1 MGYLTTHFDIF
12 CYKVVEFSSYNLV
25 NYLLLWGPAIIFLVN
40 FSNLVSFV
48 TFVQTNGQNLE
59 DLLKLAAT
67 LDIILKEINNGK
79 VCMGFSNSNST
90 LLVM

>member
-1 MGYLTTHFDIF
+1 MHFYIF
-12 CYKVVEFSSYNLV
+12 CCKDVEFSSYNLV
-25 NYLLLWGPAIIFLVN
+25 NYLLLCGPAIISLIN
-40 FSNLVSFV
+40 FSNLVPFV
-48 TFVQTNGQNLE
+48 TFVQSNGQNLE

-79 VCMGFSNSNST
+79 VCMGFSISNST